1 MTKGFL
7 AYLLTMALVTYLVR
21 TVPFCLFRRKVTNR
35 FFRSF
40 LCYIPYTVLA
50 AMTFPAVFYVTA
62 NPIPAI
68 GGTVAALLLAYRGKG
83 LVTVSLAACSVAL
96 AANLLLYYF
105 GG

>member
-7 AYLLTMALVTYLVR
+7 TYLLTMALVTYLVR
-21 TVPFCLFRRKVTNR
+21 AVPFCLFRRKVTNR
-35 FFRSF
+35 FFKSF

-68 GGTVAALLLAYRGKG
+68 GGTVAALLLAYRGKW